1 MTEEDEAALEAAV
14 VVGSAATEAAEEV
27 AEEASVVTGEVE
39 VVDEV
44 DLVTVE
50 DEEVVVDE
58 ELQVAEAHQEDEE
71 PPEAVDEVVL
81 EEEPRAVPT
90 LSSSLIDTLVS
101 SLPKER
107 SISWSLETWHPAS
120 RFMERSES
128 ASSRPLQKTELLQAK
143 SNTEYGILSDP
154 SLLLVCSVDWTTFT
168 SRLARRCSTLVLP
181 AVPRFRTLP
190 ISSALKVSSTR
201 SNSRTVRDVI

>member
-90 LSSSLIDTLVS
+90 SSSSLIDTLVS

-143 SNTEYGILSDP
+143 SNTEYGTLSDP
-154 SLLLVCSVDWTTFT
+154 SWLLVSWEVWTTFT
-168 SRLARRCSTLVLP
+168 LDPVQR
-181 AVPRFRTLP
+181 
-190 ISSALKVSSTR
+190 SS
-201 SNSRTVRDVI
+201 I